1 MKVNWALIAGLVV
14 VLLWASA
21 FPAIRV
27 AAPVMGVIGLA
38 SAQLLVAVLALL
50 ALAVIAKAPGSLG
63 PVSSA
68 QSSCAASST

>member
-14 VLLWASA
+14 MLLWASA

-38 SAQLLVAVLALL
+38 FAQLLVAVLALL
-50 ALAVIAKAPGSLG
+50 ALAVIAKAPAPSD
-63 PVSSA
+63 P
-68 QSSCAASST
+68 